1 MGSFLRPLVFFLAPY
16 RWQVV
21 GISTLFLLLSVID
34 LLGVGLI
41 APFVAVILNPE
52 ALSGK
57 IFGITLPDW
66 LLGGNY
72 GVWLAAGIVLAFVLK
87 GVSGVFVQWIIL
99 GFVTRFRAKQIKTLM
114 DGYLSQPYQFFL
126 TRNSSTLIQ
135 TILVN
140 SKIFSDDLLL
150 PLFRMLAELAVAL
163 VLTVLLLSIAPV
175 FFISLIACM
184 VAAGIVYVVVIS
196 RQTKQA
202 GQRVTL
208 AQEQLVRGVTQGIGG
223 IKEIRTLGVEVG
235 FSDYVAH
242 AGIRLGV
249 NQRQFYTFSV
259 IPKYLMEMVAVGFV
273 VALVGF
279 YLATNRDPA
288 ELLPVIATFAVAG
301 LRLMPAFSQ
310 TFSSLNSIGY
320 SRFATDQLY
329 DDLKAFD
336 GSAAPFKAVTERNG
350 PPPVFQQIQLQGV
363 TFAYSGADSEIVP
376 FGPVS
381 LTIPRGSVLGLV
393 GPSGAGKTTL
403 ANIILNLLQPSQGR
417 IAITQADG
425 AVLDAATARSLFAYI
440 PQEQFLLDDTIEKNI
455 TLDWSG
461 APADTA
467 RLQRALDL
475 ADFQRVLD
483 KLPEGLATSSG
494 ERGARLSGGERQRLS
509 IARAL
514 YHNRQVLVMDE
525 VTSALDEETERGIV
539 AAFERL
545 RDEGLTLIMIAH
557 RHSTLRICD
566 VILRMENGQ
575 VVQQGSFEEV
585 LGTSGAASHVQE
597 HAS

>member
-1 MGSFLRPLVFFLAPY
+1 MGSLFRPLVFFLAPY
-16 RWQVV
+16 RWQVI

-52 ALSGK
+52 ALSGE

-66 LLGGNY
+66 LVGGNY
-72 GVWLAAGIVLAFVLK
+72 GVWLAAGIVMAFVLK
-87 GVSGVFVQWIIL
+87 GISGVFVQWMIL
-99 GFVTRFRAKQIKTLM
+99 GFVTRFRARQIKSLM

-150 PLFRMLAELAVAL
+150 PLFRMFAELAVAL
-163 VLTVLLLSIAPV
+163 VLTILLLSIAPV
-175 FFISLIACM
+175 FFLSLIACM
-184 VAAGIVYVVVIS
+184 VLAGVIYVVVIS
-196 RQTKQA
+196 RQTRQA
-202 GQRVTL
+202 GQKVTL

-242 AGIRLGV
+242 AGVRLGV
-249 NQRQFYTFSV
+249 NQRRFYTFSV

-279 YLATNRDPA
+279 YIATNRDPS

-329 DDLKAFD
+329 EDLKAFD
-336 GSAAPFKAVTERNG
+336 GGPAPFKTVAERAATPAG
-350 PPPVFQQIQLQGV
+350 FSRIELRQVS
-363 TFAYSGADSEIVP
+363 FAYNGADNEIVP

-381 LTIPRGSVLGLV
+381 LTIPKGSVLGLV

-403 ANIILNLLQPSQGR
+403 ANLVLNLLQPSQGQVE
-417 IAITQADG
+417 ITQADG
-425 AVLDAATARSLFAYI
+425 QVLDAATARSLFAYI

-461 APADTA
+461 APVDTA

-475 ADFQRVLD
+475 ADFQRVVA

-494 ERGARLSGGERQRLS
+494 ERGTRLSGGERQRIS

-539 AAFERL
+539 SSFERL

-557 RHSTLRICD
+557 RHSTLQICD
-566 VILRMENGQ
+566 SIVRMENGQ
-575 VVQQGSFEEV
+575 IVQQGSFEAV
-585 LGTSGAASHVQE
+585 LGASGPASQLQE
-597 HAS
+597 PNP

>member
-1 MGSFLRPLVFFLAPY
+1 MGSFLQPLVFFLAPY
-16 RWQVV
+16 RWRVI
-21 GISTLFLLLSVID
+21 GISALFLLLSVID

-52 ALSGK
+52 ALSGQ
-57 IFGITLPDW
+57 IFGFTLPDW

-87 GVSGVFVQWIIL
+87 GVSGVFVQWLIL
-99 GFVTRFRAKQIKTLM
+99 GFVTKFRAVQIKSLM

-163 VLTVLLLSIAPV
+163 VLTILLLSIAPM
-175 FFISLIACM
+175 FFVSLIACM
-184 VAAGIVYVVVIS
+184 VLAGIVYVAVIS
-196 RQTKQA
+196 RQTKHA
-202 GQRVTL
+202 GERVTL

-242 AGIRLGV
+242 AGARLGV
-249 NQRQFYTFSV
+249 NQRRFYTFSV

-329 DDLKAFD
+329 ADLKAFD
-336 GSAAPFKAVTERNG
+336 GSAAPFKTVAERNG
-350 PPPVFQQIQLQGV
+350 PPPDFRQIELRDV

-381 LTIPRGSVLGLV
+381 LTVLKGSVLGLV

-403 ANIILNLLQPSQGR
+403 ANLILDLLQPSQGR
-417 IAITQADG
+417 IEIVQADG
-425 AVLDAATARSLFAYI
+425 SVLDAATARSLFAYI

-461 APADTA
+461 APANTA

-475 ADFQRVLD
+475 ADFQRVLA

-539 AAFERL
+539 TAFERL

-566 VILRMENGQ
+566 AIVRMENGQ
-575 VVQQGSFEEV
+575 IVQQGSFDDV
-585 LGTSGAASHVQE
+585 LDTNGAAPPTPEQ
-597 HAS
+597 AP

>member
-1 MGSFLRPLVFFLAPY
+1 VRSLFKPLAFFLAPY
-16 RWQVV
+16 RWNVV
-21 GISTLFLLLSVID
+21 GISALFLLLSIID
-34 LLGVGLI
+34 LFGVGLI
-41 APFVAVILNPE
+41 APFVAIILNPE
-52 ALSGK
+52 AVSGE
-57 IFGITLPDW
+57 FLGITLPDW
-66 LLGGNY
+66 LLGGQF

-87 GVSGVFVQWIIL
+87 GISGVFVQWLIL
-99 GFVTRFRAKQIKTLM
+99 GFVTRFRAAQIKTLM
-114 DGYLSQPYQFFL
+114 DGYLGQPYQFFL

-150 PLFRMLAELAVAL
+150 PLFRMLAELAVVL
-163 VLTVLLLSIAPV
+163 VLTCLLLSIAPG
-175 FFISLIACM
+175 FFIALIACM
-184 VAAGIVYVVVIS
+184 MIAGIIYVQVIA
-196 RQTKQA
+196 RRTKRA
-202 GQRVTL
+202 GERVTT

-235 FSDYVAH
+235 FSDYVAN
-242 AGIRLGV
+242 AGVRLGV

-259 IPKYLMEMVAVGFV
+259 IPKYLMEVVAVGFV
-273 VALVGF
+273 VSLVGF

-310 TFSSLNSIGY
+310 TFSSLNSISY
-320 SRFATDQLY
+320 SKFASDQLY
-329 DDLKAFD
+329 EDLKGFG
-336 GSAAPFKAVTERNG
+336 GSKAPFKTVTERG
-350 PPPVFQQIQLQGV
+350 APPPEFR
-363 TFAYSGADSEIVP
+363 EIRLSDAAFTYKGSDAEAAP

-381 LTIPRGSVLGLV
+381 LNIPKGAIVGLI

-403 ANIILNLLQPSQGR
+403 ANLILGLLQPSQGSIEVVR
-417 IAITQADG
+417 DDG
-425 AVLDAATARSLFAYI
+425 GVLAPEAARSLFAYI
-440 PQEQFLLDDTIEKNI
+440 PQEQFLLDDSIEKNI

-461 APADTA
+461 APADTE

-475 ADFQRVLD
+475 ADFQRVLS
-483 KLPEGLATSSG
+483 KMPEGLATSSG

-566 VILRMENGQ
+566 TILRMESGQ
-575 VVQQGSFEEV
+575 VVQTGSFEQMLVEPHDPENAQ
-585 LGTSGAASHVQE
+585 GHS
-597 HAS
+597 

>member
-1 MGSFLRPLVFFLAPY
+1 MFRPLVFFLAPY

-52 ALSGK
+52 ALSGE
-57 IFGITLPDW
+57 IFGIALPDW
-66 LLGGNY
+66 LVGGNY
-72 GVWLAAGIVLAFVLK
+72 GVWLAAGIVMAFVLK
-87 GVSGVFVQWIIL
+87 GVSGVFVQWMIL
-99 GFVTRFRAKQIKTLM
+99 GFVTRFRARQIKSLM

-126 TRNSSTLIQ
+126 MRNSSTLIQ

-150 PLFRMLAELAVAL
+150 PLFRMFAELAVAL
-163 VLTVLLLSIAPV
+163 VLTILLLSIAPL
-175 FFISLIACM
+175 FFLSLIACM
-184 VAAGIVYVVVIS
+184 VLAGAIYVVVIS
-196 RQTKQA
+196 RQTRQA
-202 GQRVTL
+202 GQKVTL

-242 AGIRLGV
+242 AGVRLGV
-249 NQRQFYTFSV
+249 NQRRFYTFSV

-279 YLATNRDPA
+279 YIATNRDPS

-329 DDLKAFD
+329 EDLKAFD
-336 GSAAPFKAVTERNG
+336 GGPAPFKTVAERAA
-350 PPPVFQQIQLQGV
+350 PPAGFSQIRLRHV
-363 TFAYSGADSEIVP
+363 SFTYNGADNEIVP

-381 LTIPRGSVLGLV
+381 LTIPKGSVLGLV

-403 ANIILNLLQPSQGR
+403 ANLVLNLLQPSQGQVE
-417 IAITQADG
+417 IVQADG
-425 AVLDAATARSLFAYI
+425 QILDAATARSLFAYI

-461 APADTA
+461 APVDTA

-475 ADFQRVLD
+475 ADFQRVVA
-483 KLPEGLATSSG
+483 KLPEGLTTSSG
-494 ERGARLSGGERQRLS
+494 ERGTRLSGGERQRLS

-539 AAFERL
+539 ASFERL
-545 RDEGLTLIMIAH
+545 RNEGLTLIMIAH

-566 VILRMENGQ
+566 SIVRMENGQ
-575 VVQQGSFEEV
+575 IVQQGSFEAV
-585 LGTSGAASHVQE
+585 LGAAGPAPQLE
-597 HAS
+597 EPNP

>member
-1 MGSFLRPLVFFLAPY
+1 MPSFLKPLIFFLAPY
-16 RWQVV
+16 RWQVL
-21 GISTLFLLLSVID
+21 GISALCLLLSVID

-41 APFVAVILNPE
+41 APFVVIILNPE
-52 ALSGK
+52 AASGQL
-57 IFGITLPDW
+57 FGMTLPDW
-66 LLGGNY
+66 LTGGQY
-72 GVWLAAGIVLAFVLK
+72 GVWLAGGIVLAFVLK
-87 GVSGVFVQWIIL
+87 GISGVFMQWLIL
-99 GFVTRFRAKQIKTLM
+99 GFVTRFRAAQIKDLM
-114 DGYLSQPYQFFL
+114 DGYLSQPYEFFL

-150 PLFRMLAELAVAL
+150 PLFRMFAELTVVL
-163 VLTVLLLSIAPV
+163 VLTLLLVSIAPD
-175 FFISLIACM
+175 FFLALITCM
-184 VAAGIVYVVVIS
+184 LAAGVVYVLVIS
-196 RQTKQA
+196 RQTKHA
-202 GQRVTL
+202 GERVTL

-235 FSDYVAH
+235 FSEYVAH
-242 AGIRLGV
+242 AGERLGV

-259 IPKYLMEMVAVGFV
+259 IPKYLMEVVAVGFV
-273 VALVGF
+273 VSLVGF
-279 YLATNRDPA
+279 YLATDRDPA
-288 ELLPVIATFAVAG
+288 GLLPVIATFAVAG
-301 LRLMPAFSQ
+301 LRLMPALSQ

-320 SRFATDQLY
+320 SRFATNQLY
-329 DDLKAFD
+329 KDLRDFNGKK
-336 GSAAPFKAVTERNG
+336 APFKTAVESSV
-350 PPPVFQQIQLQGV
+350 PPADFSELRLRHV
-363 TFAYSGADSEIVP
+363 TFAYGGSEAGAAP

-381 LTIPRGSVLGLV
+381 LSIPKGAVLGLV

-403 ANIILNLLQPSQGR
+403 ANLILGLLQPSQGGVEVIGGDGR
-417 IAITQADG
+417 I
-425 AVLDAATARSLFAYI
+425 LDRDEAHGLFAYI
-440 PQEQFLLDDTIEKNI
+440 PQEQFLLDDSVEKNI

-461 APADTA
+461 APADAA

-475 ADFQRVLD
+475 ADFQRVID
-483 KLPEGLATSSG
+483 KLPEGLATSCG

-545 RDEGLTLIMIAH
+545 REEGLTLIMIAH

-566 VILRMENGQ
+566 TILRMENGQ
-575 VVQQGSFEEV
+575 VVQQGSFAEV
-585 LGTSGAASHVQE
+585 IETSPVQPGGTTQ
-597 HAS
+597 

>member
-1 MGSFLRPLVFFLAPY
+1 MRSFLQPLIFFLGPY
-16 RWQVV
+16 RWRVA
-21 GISTLFLLLSVID
+21 GISALFLLLSVID

-41 APFVAVILNPE
+41 APFVAIILNPE
-52 ALSGK
+52 AVSGQL
-57 IFGITLPDW
+57 FGLTLPEW
-66 LLGGNY
+66 LTGGQY
-72 GVWLAAGIVLAFVLK
+72 GVWLAAGIGLAFVLK
-87 GVSGVFVQWIIL
+87 GISGVFVQWLIL
-99 GFVTRFRAKQIKTLM
+99 GFVARFRAGQIKALM
-114 DGYLSQPYQFFL
+114 DGYLGRPYEFFL

-140 SKIFSDDLLL
+140 SKIFADDLLL
-150 PLFRMLAELAVAL
+150 PLFRMLAELAVVL
-163 VLTVLLLSIAPV
+163 VLTLLLLSIASG
-175 FFISLIACM
+175 FFIALIACM
-184 VAAGIVYVVVIS
+184 LVAGVIYVLVIS
-196 RQTKQA
+196 RQTKHA
-202 GQRVTL
+202 GERVTL

-242 AGIRLGV
+242 AGARLGV

-259 IPKYLMEMVAVGFV
+259 IPKYLMEVVAVGFV

-279 YLATNRDPA
+279 YLATNRNPA

-329 DDLKAFD
+329 KDLRDFD
-336 GSAAPFKAVTERNG
+336 ATKAPFKTADERKLL
-350 PPPVFQQIQLQGV
+350 PADFSELRLRAV
-363 TFAYSGADSEIVP
+363 TFAYGGSDADSAP

-381 LTIPRGSVLGLV
+381 LIISRGSVLGLV

-403 ANIILNLLQPSQGR
+403 ANLILGLLQPGQGNIELVDGQGR
-417 IAITQADG
+417 I
-425 AVLDAATARSLFAYI
+425 LDPQEAHGIFAYI

-455 TLDWSG
+455 TMDWSG
-461 APADTA
+461 TPVAAD

-475 ADFQRVLD
+475 ADFQRVLT
-483 KLPEGLATSSG
+483 KLPDGLATSCG
-494 ERGARLSGGERQRLS
+494 ERGTRLSGGERQRLS

-539 AAFERL
+539 AAFQRL
-545 RDEGLTLIMIAH
+545 RQEGLTLIMIAH
-557 RHSTLRICD
+557 RNSTLRICD
-566 VILRMENGQ
+566 RILRMESGQ
-575 VVQQGSFEEV
+575 IVQQGSFDEV
-585 LGTSGAASHVQE
+585 LEAARAATEEDSP
-597 HAS
+597 